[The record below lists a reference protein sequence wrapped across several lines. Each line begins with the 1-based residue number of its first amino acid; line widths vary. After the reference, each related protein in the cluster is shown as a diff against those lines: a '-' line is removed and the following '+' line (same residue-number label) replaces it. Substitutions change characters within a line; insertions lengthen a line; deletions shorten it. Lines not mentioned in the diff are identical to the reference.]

1 MPFTLA
7 LIALLVMI
15 PAGLAG
21 VWLGLK
27 ELLANGEH
35 LSGAMAEIWPLIVA
49 ILPWCQPLLWLAGGT
64 LILTLAATLISP
76 RLKNGSIRNSQ

>member
-27 ELLANGEH
+27 ELLAHGEH
-35 LSGAMAEIWPLIVA
+35 LSSAMTELWPLIVA

-64 LILTLAATLISP
+64 LILILAATLISSRP
-76 RLKNGSIRNSQ
+76 RNHPDP